1 LPPSWSGSALSSRR
15 PAHDSS
21 QFGGS
26 LFEQASLIVL
36 DALIIDVTQDDPS
49 AYEVMS
55 QRHTNLE

>member
-1 LPPSWSGSALSSRR
+1 LPAAIADAVVAV
-15 PAHDSS
+15 PAQNST

-36 DALIIDVTQDDPS
+36 DAMVLDLTQDDPS

-55 QRHTNLE
+55 RRHTNLE